1 MNPAIY
7 RLSQTVM
14 AVERSLG
21 ASLPDE
27 GVIWV
32 TFDDSI
38 ITDMAAEKQQDMAEV
53 AAGLM
58 KPCEYRAK
66 WHGGGIA
73 AGETKDE
80 KLSHR
85 PVM

>member
-53 AAGLM
+53 VFSQA
-58 KPCEYRAK
+58 
-66 WHGGGIA
+66 
-73 AGETKDE
+73 
-80 KLSHR
+80 
-85 PVM
+85 